1 MLLVTMALAAEPTFE
16 VRPTG
21 WVQPRFAW
29 ETGSGEAGAGFDL
42 TARIGAE
49 AMSKSLPIRARVE
62 VDLLPSPALQ
72 DAFAAWQPAPA
83 VAVFAGQFRVPYSL
97 QALSAE
103 TRRQLPLDAEA
114 VKRASFGRD
123 IGVMTAFRLPVA
135 GKVRATLDVAAV
147 NGEGANQVGNLGGGA
162 CFAVR
167 GAVVPLGARER
178 PQEGTLRQPYVG
190 LGGGWVRTT
199 GGGSLGDAEESAVGV
214 DVQVAAGP
222 VSFQA
227 EYLDRAVSQ
236 AGAATPEWSARGAY
250 GQLASF
256 VPAPWANEHLEVV
269 VRGGWSSPR
278 LQAQSAVDPDATV
291 AIDAGVNL
299 YAPEA
304 PASLHDVKL
313 QLAYRHVI
321 QLEGAELDDDRADVA
336 VVIRF

>member
-1 MLLVTMALAAEPTFE
+1 MLLVTMALAADPTFE

-21 WVQPRFAW
+21 WVQPRFTWQA
-29 ETGSGEAGAGFDL
+29 EGAEADTGFGL

-49 AMSKSLPIRARVE
+49 AMAKSLPFWARVE
-62 VDLLPSPALQ
+62 VNLLPSPSLQ

-83 VAVFAGQFRVPYSL
+83 VAIFAGQFRVPYSL

-114 VKRASFGRD
+114 VSQASFGRD
-123 IGVMTAFRLPVA
+123 LGVMTAFRLPVA
-135 GKVRATLDVAAV
+135 GKVRAMLDVAAV
-147 NGEGANQVGNLGGGA
+147 NGEGENELGNLGGGL
-162 CFAVR
+162 CLAVR
-167 GAVVPLGARER
+167 GAIVPLGARER
-178 PQEGTLRQPYVG
+178 PQEGTLREPYLGV
-190 LGGGWVRTT
+190 GGGWVRTT

-227 EYLDRAVSQ
+227 EYLDRAVSEA
-236 AGAATPEWSARGAY
+236 AGPSPEWSSRGAY

-256 VPAPWANEHLEVV
+256 IPAPWVNEHLELV

-278 LQAQSAVDPDATV
+278 LEVGSAVDPDATV

-304 PASLHDVKL
+304 PASVHDVKL

-321 QLEGAELDDDRADVA
+321 QLEGTERDDDRADVA
-336 VVIRF
+336 AVVRF